1 MNALPTT
8 GELFATNQVSP
19 KPSVV
24 ISTSYV
30 VLPHG
35 WQITAMCMMWKMS
48 KEKAA
53 NKIDGIVAL
62 AMASL
67 EAVRGSSQP
76 FAVLG
81 AF

>member
-1 MNALPTT
+1 MNSLPKT
-8 GELFATNQVSP
+8 GDLFATNQVSP
-19 KPSVV
+19 DTERCYKYQLRSFAAHCVAV
-24 ISTSYV
+24 ESSRD
-30 VLPHG
+30 
-35 WQITAMCMMWKMS
+35 WKIS

-67 EAVRGSSQP
+67 EAIRGSSQP
-76 FAVLG
+76 FEILR